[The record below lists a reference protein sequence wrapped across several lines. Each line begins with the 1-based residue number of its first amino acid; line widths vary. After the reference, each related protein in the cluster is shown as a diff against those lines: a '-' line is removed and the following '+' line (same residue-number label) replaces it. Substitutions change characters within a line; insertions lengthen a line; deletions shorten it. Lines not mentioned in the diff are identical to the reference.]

1 MESLLSARVIGQPEA
16 LRAVSSAVR
25 RARAGLQ
32 DSSRPIGSFIFL
44 GPTGVGKTETAKALA
59 EFLFDDEDAVVRV
72 DMSEYM
78 ERHSVSRLVGAAPG
92 YIGYE
97 DGGVLTKA
105 VADRPYSVVL
115 LDEIEK
121 AHPDVWGIML
131 QVLDDGRL
139 TDSTGKTVDFRNTV
153 IVMTS
158 NLGAMAISENAGDSE
173 GVRAAAL
180 AALRKHFRPEFINRI
195 DDIVVFDPLTQAQL
209 ADIAELRLH
218 DLARLAT
225 ARGITLEWTD
235 DARAHLAALGFDPTF
250 GARPL
255 SRVIIR
261 QLKDPLADRLLSG
274 AIGEGDRVRIEL
286 EGETFRF
293 IAVRNGLEQSA

>member
-1 MESLLSARVIGQPEA
+1 ML
-16 LRAVSSAVR
+16 
-25 RARAGLQ
+25 
-32 DSSRPIGSFIFL
+32 L

-92 YIGYE
+92 YVGYE

-105 VADRPYSVVL
+105 VSDRPYSVVL
-115 LDEIEK
+115 LDEVEK

-158 NLGAMAISENAGDSE
+158 NLGAIAISDHAGDSQQ
-173 GVRAAAL
+173 VQTAAL
-180 AALRKHFRPEFINRI
+180 AALQKHFRPEFINRI
-195 DDIVVFDPLTQAQL
+195 DDIVVFEPLTQAQL
-209 ADIAELRLH
+209 ADIAELQLGG
-218 DLARLAT
+218 LAALAAGRGLTLSWTEDARDRLA
-225 ARGITLEWTD
+225 E
-235 DARAHLAALGFDPTF
+235 LGFDPSF

-255 SRVIIR
+255 ARVIVR
-261 QLKDPLADRLLSG
+261 QLKDPLADQLLSG
-274 AIGEGDRVRIEL
+274 AVTEGDHIRIEL
-286 EGETFRF
+286 DGEGFRF
-293 IAVRNGLEQSA
+293 VVQPKGLQQSA